1 MEIVLYPDKR
11 LKQETVEVSFPLSEE
26 DQNLISELT
35 KILNDH
41 QAVGVAAPQIGSNKR
56 VFLLNAKL
64 SQLGEDSK
72 PIVFI
77 NPTITKTSKAT
88 HRQVEACLS
97 FPGIVAHVERPVDVE
112 LQYQDAEGG
121 IVSLACTNFPSR
133 SIQHEMDHILGL
145 TFIDRVGPTQREM
158 LKKKMSNFNKK
169 NKGGS
174 NE

>member
-1 MEIVLYPDKR
+1 MNIVLYPDKR
-11 LKQETVEVSFPLSEE
+11 LKQETVEVSFPLNEE

-35 KILNDH
+35 KVLNDY

-72 PIVFI
+72 PVVFI

-121 IVSLACTNFPSR
+121 IVSLACTSFPSR
-133 SIQHEMDHILGL
+133 ALQHEMDHILGF
-145 TFIDRVGPTQREM
+145 TFLDRIGPTQRAM
-158 LKKKMSNFNKK
+158 IIKKLDKIKK
-169 NKGGS
+169 
-174 NE
+174 